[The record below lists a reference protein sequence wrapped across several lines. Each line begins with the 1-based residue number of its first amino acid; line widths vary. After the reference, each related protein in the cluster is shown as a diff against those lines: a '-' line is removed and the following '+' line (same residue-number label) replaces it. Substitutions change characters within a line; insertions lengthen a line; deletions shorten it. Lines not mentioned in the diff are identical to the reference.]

1 MQSIPRVATD
11 RAVFLSAGELS
22 GDAYGGAL
30 AAALKRRL
38 PGTKL
43 VGIGGPRM
51 AAAGVELMAT
61 LDDLAVMGFTEVLPR
76 LGRFWKLERRIRGLL
91 TSGRIALLVAID
103 FPGFNLRIASAAK
116 GAGASVLY
124 YVAPKVWA
132 WREGRA
138 ARLAEVTDHV
148 AAILPFETEVLVRY
162 GARATWV
169 GHPLLDR
176 EAEAPQ
182 PRDAFCRT
190 WGLDPART
198 LVALLPGSRRQELE
212 RHLTVFSTAGR
223 LVQEARPEVLPVV
236 ARAPTIPAYVFE
248 RSGWPLA
255 TDARGLLRH
264 ARGAL
269 VKSGTGTLE
278 ATLAGTPMV
287 VAYRTGALT
296 WALARRLVRVP
307 HVSLPN
313 LIGGEQIVPERL
325 QAEASPERL
334 AEDLLAVLD
343 DGSPR
348 SEQLAGYARVRE
360 ALGSPGATERVAALA
375 VGLLESAA

>member
-1 MQSIPRVATD
+1 MSTD

-30 AAALKRRL
+30 AAALARRL

-61 LDDLAVMGFTEVLPR
+61 LDDLAVMGFAEVLPR
-76 LGRFWKLERRIRGLL
+76 LGRFWKLEREIRALFA
-91 TSGRIALLVAID
+91 SGRIALLVAID
-103 FPGFNLRIASAAK
+103 FPGFNLRIARAAK
-116 GAGASVLY
+116 RAGASVLY

-138 ARLAEVTDHV
+138 AKLAEVTDHV
-148 AAILPFETEVLVRY
+148 ATILPFETELLERY

-176 EAEAPQ
+176 EAAPAQ
-182 PRDAFCRT
+182 PRDAFCT
-190 WGLDPART
+190 AWGLDPARP
-198 LVALLPGSRRQELE
+198 LVALLPGSRRQEVD
-212 RHLTVFSTAGR
+212 RHLDLFAAAGR
-223 LVQEARPEVLPVV
+223 ILQQARPEALPVV
-236 ARAPTIPAYVFE
+236 ARASTIPAHVYE
-248 RSGWPLA
+248 RAGLPVV
-255 TDARGLLRH
+255 TDAEALLRH
-264 ARGAL
+264 ARVGL

-278 ATLAGTPMV
+278 AALAGTPIV
-287 VAYRTGALT
+287 VAYRTGAFT
-296 WALARRLVRVP
+296 WALARRLLRVP

-313 LIGGEQIVPERL
+313 LVAGERIVPERL

-334 AEDLLAVLD
+334 AADLLAVLD
-343 DGSPR
+343 EGGPR
-348 SEQLAGYARVRE
+348 RDQLAGYARVRG

-375 VGLLESAA
+375 SQLLRGAA